1 MKEAQRGRDSLM
13 SLLSEHKGNENPTET
28 SLQPEDTKEQI
39 CGILQHFDVL
49 PSKLDRFIFKYIYVY
64 LISLFFLAR
73 LLFLLYLSISSQFQ
87 VREVLF
93 GVGSD
98 VLSVL
103 GIILILWRFNVWRLH
118 TPKTLSDLIEKKRI
132 YVPDGDTNNTYLRFL
147 ENYRD
152 VLGSPKRYLL
162 SGFPMILVGIF
173 YVYFIVQP
181 LTVEHGFVLILAVVG
196 LLVSAFLDLGELYC
210 LGLVIWAMYISGWYV
225 RKLVRIFEL
234 RIQPFHTDQC
244 GGLKV
249 LGNFCFGLV
258 SPILIGSVLI
268 LGYIF
273 ALFIGGID
281 VVLLGFGLLFLLLY
295 FLPAIIFAF
304 ILPLRDIHSK
314 MVSEGET
321 DEDTYIARI
330 EALRQEIQ
338 SLLDANE
345 VEEAKVLQEKKAVV
359 ETLHTPYPTWP
370 FSFRS
375 KIFSSVLGVSGSLLI
390 GMITAALQQYFL
402 PAILPLL
409 FHKP

>member
-1 MKEAQRGRDSLM
+1 MKVASGRRDSLM
-13 SLLSEHKGNENPTET
+13 SALGEHKG
-28 SLQPEDTKEQI
+28 DTKEKI
-39 CGILQHFDVL
+39 EDVLQHFDVL